1 MTSQTTTGTGSATP
15 RPLTTAFASVFA
27 ITIAFLAVSTAT
39 AADLLVSS
47 NDTNEVLRYDGTTGA
62 FVGVFAA
69 GGGLDG
75 PVDLVFGPD
84 DNLYVASE
92 TTNNVK
98 RFNGTTGVFIDDF
111 VTTNTA
117 ALLLPYG
124 LVFGPDHNLYVSSN
138 FFRQSV
144 FRYDGNTGALIDS
157 FAAVG
162 DDPTGIA
169 FGPIDGNLYVGSQL
183 DNSIKRF
190 NGATG
195 AFIDIFASTG
205 LSGPRGVVFGP
216 DGHLYVSSFENDRII
231 KYDGTT
237 GASLGVFASGIEL
250 DRPESLTFGP
260 DGHLYVSGDGTTNS
274 VLRYNGTTG
283 AFIDVFASGAELS
296 SPRGLAFIA
305 EPPPPPPPFITEN
318 RVTNTVAI
326 EETNPTLGSDGTN
339 LVVYTEEVL
348 GGLGRIL
355 YQRLNSLGA
364 PMGSPVAVSDGSTD
378 DKLNDVSGSI
388 IVYSAFSVGSTS
400 GVLRVF
406 DIGTGATQV
415 VSAAAQIR
423 ETHISGDVIVWIQ
436 GASGASFIAMQR
448 ISLLGTGTP
457 PIVLAGPAA
466 EGVQVGERFVVWH
479 EISGTVRQIVA
490 LEIDGGLFLVSAGD
504 SFNPSTSG
512 DWIVWQTDNG
522 GGIVG
527 VEGRNMRTG
536 EPRTIVVSGA
546 SNANPTVDGDLVT
559 YDMRP
564 AGTDVDVFVYRLS
577 TDETFQVTNHPA
589 DQFENNVLGNLVAYT
604 DNRNNFDIFVAS
616 LDLPAPVP
624 PENIPP
630 LANAGIA
637 QTAHPGDV
645 VSLNGSGSSDPDD
658 NTPLT
663 FAWTVTAQP
672 LGSIATL
679 SDSTVSNPT
688 FTFDTLGNYTVTL
701 VVTDDLG
708 LPSSP
713 DPVVIS
719 TFNTS
724 PNADAG
730 ADQLLMTLF
739 TSVQLDGTQSF
750 DIDGDD
756 ISYAWSLTVPAGSAA
771 SLDDSSL
778 ATPSLTPDVQ
788 GDYIAGLVVTDIFAA
803 ASDPAQVTLSFANLT
818 PVADAGVDQS
828 VNAATLVSLDGNGS
842 SDANNDPL
850 TFSWSFISIPP
861 GSAAVIADPSS
872 SLTSFF
878 ADVEGNYVVSLVVND
893 GVANSAVSNITVLA
907 TTARTKVVE
916 KLRATIETIND
927 IPDDHLKSKN
937 LKKPLTHKVLAVI
950 DLVVEEQEEEAR
962 SKLIK
967 DIGAKTDGCQ
977 KSLSPDKNDWVT
989 DCMDQA
995 NLTKLKE
1002 EAIVLLDEIP

>member
-1 MTSQTTTGTGSATP
+1 MKTKIISILMA
-15 RPLTTAFASVFA
+15 TAFASIFA
-27 ITIAFLAVSTAT
+27 ITFTFLAVSTAA

-62 FVGVFAA
+62 FVGVFAS

-98 RFNGTTGVFIDDF
+98 RFNGTTGVFMDDF

-144 FRYDGNTGALIDS
+144 FRYDGSTGALIDS

-169 FGPIDGNLYVGSQL
+169 FGPVDGNLYVGSQA

-195 AFIDIFASTG
+195 DFIDVFASTG
-205 LSGPRGVVFGP
+205 LSGPRGLVFGP

-305 EPPPPPPPFITEN
+305 DSPPPPPPFITEN
-318 RVTNTVAI
+318 RVTTTVA
-326 EETNPTLGSDGTN
+326 EETNPTLGNDGTN
-339 LVVYTEEVL
+339 LVVYTEQVI
-348 GGLGRIL
+348 GGLGHIL

-364 PMGSPVAVSDGSTD
+364 PIGSPVAVSDGSTD
-378 DKLNDVSGSI
+378 DQLNDVSGNF
-388 IVYSAFSVGSTS
+388 IVYGAFFVGSNA
-400 GVLRVF
+400 GVVRVV
-406 DIGTGATQV
+406 DIGTGATAT
-415 VSAAAQIR
+415 VSALAPLRAV
-423 ETHISGDVIVWIQ
+423 HISGDVIVWMQ
-436 GASGASFIAMQR
+436 GAPGSSMLLMQR

-457 PIVLAGPAA
+457 PSVLSGPAA
-466 EGVQVGERFVVWH
+466 DGVQVGERFVVWH
-479 EISGTVRQIVA
+479 EFIGSSSQIVA
-490 LEIDGGLFLVSAGD
+490 LEIGAGLILVSTNG
-504 SFNPSTSG
+504 FNPSTSG
-512 DWIVWQTDNG
+512 DWIVWHADDGAGN
-522 GGIVG
+522 VG
-527 VEGRNMRTG
+527 VEGRNMSTG
-536 EPRTIVVSGA
+536 ELRTIVDSGA
-546 SNANPTVDGDLVT
+546 NNARPTVDGDLVT
-559 YDMRP
+559 YDFRP
-564 AGTDVDVFVYRLS
+564 TGQDVDVFVHRLS

-589 DQFENNVLGNLVAYT
+589 DQFENNVFGNLVAYT
-604 DNRNNFDIFVAS
+604 DNRDNSDIFVAS
-616 LDLPAPVP
+616 LNLPPGVP

-630 LANAGIA
+630 LANAGIP
-637 QTAHPGDV
+637 QTAHPGDT
-645 VSLNGSGSSDPDD
+645 VSLDGSGSSDPDG

-688 FTFDTLGNYTVTL
+688 FTFDTLGNYTVAL

-708 LPSSP
+708 LPSLP

-724 PNADAG
+724 PIADAG
-730 ADQLLMTLF
+730 EDQLLTALF
-739 TSVQLDGTQSF
+739 ISVQLDGTQSF

-756 ISYAWSLTVPAGSAA
+756 ISFAWSLTVPAGSAA
-771 SLDDSSL
+771 SLDDSSS
-778 ATPSLTPDVQ
+778 ATPSFTPDVQ
-788 GDYIAGLVVTDIFAA
+788 GDYLAGLVVTDIFAA
-803 ASDPAQVTLSFANLT
+803 ASDPVQVTLSFENLV
-818 PVADAGVDQS
+818 PVADAGGDQS
-828 VNAATLVSLDGNGS
+828 VNAETLVNLDGNGS

-850 TFSWSFISIPP
+850 TFSWSFVSIPP
-861 GSAAVIADPSS
+861 GSAAVIAGPSS

-878 ADVEGNYVVSLVVND
+878 ADVEGNYLVSLVVND
-893 GVANSAVSNITVLA
+893 GVANSAASNITVLA
-907 TTARTKVVE
+907 TTAITDVVV
-916 KLRATIETIND
+916 KLRELINTIND
-927 IPDDHLKSKN
+927 IPDDSFKNKN
-937 LKKPLTHKVLAVI
+937 LKKALTNKVLAAI
-950 DLVVEEQEEEAR
+950 ELIVEGRKDEAR
-962 SKLIK
+962 SKLIN

-977 KSLSPDKNDWVT
+977 TSPSPDKNDWIT
-989 DCMDQA
+989 DCMDQSK
-995 NLTKLKE
+995 LTKLKD
-1002 EAIVLLDEIP
+1002 EAVMLLDEIP